1 MIIIE
6 RIIRKGHVFI
16 SWNFYE
22 ITPYPLLIFIE
33 PSFTLCAPRT
43 VAIIIRPPM
52 TSHQRDSVGNTV
64 VFYFCSKNIGI
75 IKDNRSSILHNKFPK
90 IVILC
95 FRDIFLME
103 KEEYIIGIITSTIK
117 DTGALQ
123 LGSCLMEKEEYI
135 IGIITSTIK

>member
-22 ITPYPLLIFIE
+22 IAADPLLIFIE
-33 PSFTLCAPRT
+33 PSFALCAPHT
-43 VAIIIRPPM
+43 VAIIRPPM
-52 TSHQRDSVGNTV
+52 TSHQRDSVGSAI

-95 FRDIFLME
+95 LSDIFLME

-117 DTGALQ
+117 DTTFMNFL
-123 LGSCLMEKEEYI
+123 
-135 IGIITSTIK
+135 IGDVCNIYS

>member
-22 ITPYPLLIFIE
+22 IAADPLLVFIE
-33 PSFTLCAPRT
+33 PSFALCAPCT
-43 VAIIIRPPM
+43 VAIICPSV
-52 TSHQRDSVGNTV
+52 TSHQRDSIGSAV

-75 IKDNRSSILHNKFPK
+75 VKDNCSSILHNEFPK

-95 FRDIFLME
+95 LRDIFLME
-103 KEEYIIGIITSTIK
+103 NEEYIIGIVTSAIK
-117 DTGALQ
+117 DTTFMNVLIGDV
-123 LGSCLMEKEEYI
+123 CNIYI
-135 IGIITSTIK
+135 